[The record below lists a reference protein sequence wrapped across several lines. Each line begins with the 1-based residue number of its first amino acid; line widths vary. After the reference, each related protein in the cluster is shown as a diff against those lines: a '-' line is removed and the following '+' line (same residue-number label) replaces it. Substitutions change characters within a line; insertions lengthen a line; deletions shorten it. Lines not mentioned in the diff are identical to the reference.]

1 MDEIM
6 KEMNL
11 FTRASL
17 KFQYYWTV
25 KRAALEV
32 KFLPKD
38 RASLVYCVIFS
49 SLIEL
54 SKDTGVPIPLIFD
67 YFNSPKKNSSA
78 SLVFFMYFS
87 DIALDM
93 RPTRKKQ
100 EDAFKQR
107 GLSLITPDFP
117 GLTLFDLEKAY
128 FILAAVFGV
137 VISPEKAHRLRPIF
151 QKLHCSVDSV
161 IEEADKQ
168 KATLHGLCKNGFGFC
183 DDYLAYHTDDDL
195 RDLKDILPI
204 TPQFLKISP

>member
-78 SLVFFMYFS
+78 SLVF
-87 DIALDM
+87 LC
-93 RPTRKKQ
+93 
-100 EDAFKQR
+100 
-107 GLSLITPDFP
+107 
-117 GLTLFDLEKAY
+117 
-128 FILAAVFGV
+128 IL
-137 VISPEKAHRLRPIF
+137 VI
-151 QKLHCSVDSV
+151 
-161 IEEADKQ
+161 
-168 KATLHGLCKNGFGFC
+168 
-183 DDYLAYHTDDDL
+183 
-195 RDLKDILPI
+195 
-204 TPQFLKISP
+204 